1 MRRPTRLLLPLAF
14 VLPACASS
22 DDTPPTIEVTTPERG
37 TLAEGATV
45 TVTGTVA
52 DDAPGRLR
60 VVVNGVEAS
69 LAPGGAFTATIDLA
83 PGVEIIETIAIDG
96 GGNQARDVRAVL
108 SGTLAP
114 ADGAV
119 ADAIGVRVGPSG
131 FQAIGRVAGD
141 TVDQMDL
148 TAAVQP
154 MNPVFEDPGCLGA
167 RVDVTSVEVGD
178 TDIALAPEPGALG
191 IGVTITDLV
200 VRLHADYEV
209 ACVGGSSNLVVRAS
223 AIRMT
228 GGLGLDVVDGDI
240 QAAVH
245 DLSLVIEG
253 FDLDAGGIP
262 GAVLDLIDNVI
273 DDRVAQALENVIR
286 DQVPGMVEG
295 ALADLT
301 GRAWSVPVLGRDVSV
316 TVRPTDIDLEADGTF
331 ISVDTA
337 IRVAGGEGG
346 AYLSTPSPASSTLM
360 QGADGFGLA
369 VADDAI
375 NQLFAG
381 LWASGALDQ
390 QLPLEE
396 GNPLGLLLDEKT
408 TLVTATMSLPPT
420 VSMAA
425 DGGLR
430 FALGDAVITCRDA
443 AGEELS
449 SIALSVR
456 AAIRVESTSDGGVRM
471 KLGEPEVWAQ
481 VLWQSETLENPMDG
495 GQVED
500 LVRAVWELAASA
512 ADGALEELP
521 LPALGGVTLD
531 APSLQTESGFVV
543 VQAGVSIAP

>member
-1 MRRPTRLLLPLAF
+1 MRPTRHLLPLAF

-22 DDTPPTIEVTTPERG
+22 DDTPPVLEVTTPERG
-37 TLAEGATV
+37 TLAESATV
-45 TVTGTVA
+45 TVTGTVT

-60 VVVNGVEAS
+60 VLVNGVEAS
-69 LAPGGAFTATIDLA
+69 LAPGGAFTATVDLA
-83 PGVEIIETIAIDG
+83 PGVEILETIAIDG
-96 GGNQARDVRAVL
+96 GDNRARDVRAVL
-108 SGTLAP
+108 AGTLAP

-119 ADAIGVRVGPSG
+119 ADAMGVRVGASG
-131 FQAIGRVAGD
+131 FRAIGQIAGD
-141 TVDQMDL
+141 TVSQMDL
-148 TAAVQP
+148 TQAVQP

-167 RVDVTSVEVGD
+167 RVDVTSVDVGD
-178 TDIALAPEPGALG
+178 VDIALGPQAGAIG
-191 IGVTITDLV
+191 IGVTVTDLE

-223 AIRMT
+223 EIRMT
-228 GGLGLDVVDGDI
+228 GGLGLDVVDGDLR
-240 QAAVH
+240 AAVH

-262 GAVLDLIDNVI
+262 GAIVDLIDDVI
-273 DDRVAQALENVIR
+273 DDRVAEALENVIR
-286 DQVPGMVEG
+286 DQVPGMVES

-301 GRAWSVPVLGRDVSV
+301 GKTWSVPLLGTEVGV

-331 ISVDTA
+331 IAVDTA
-337 IRVAGGEGG
+337 LRVAGGEGG
-346 AYLSTPSPASSTLM
+346 AYLSTPSPVSSTLM
-360 QGADGFGLA
+360 DGTDGFGLA

-381 LWASGALDQ
+381 LWAAGALDQ
-390 QLPLEE
+390 SLPLEE
-396 GNPLGLLLDEKT
+396 GHPLGLLLDEKT
-408 TLVTATMSLPPT
+408 ALVEASMSLPPT

-449 SIALSVR
+449 RIALSVR
-456 AAIRVESTSDGGVRM
+456 AAIRVETSDAGALRM
-471 KLGEPEVWAQ
+471 KLGEPEVFAQ
-481 VLWQSETLENPMDG
+481 VLWQSETLEHPMDG

-512 ADGALEELP
+512 ADGALENLP
-521 LPALGGVTLD
+521 LPSIGGVTLD
-531 APSLQTESGFVV
+531 APSVETESGFVV